1 MKTTIILDTKEV
13 RTIIAKYLGI
23 PLEQVEQTRYSF
35 AVAGL
40 SESEILSKIND
51 NKGDK
56 KK

>member
-1 MKTTIILDTKEV
+1 MKTTIILETKEV
-13 RTIIAKYLGI
+13 RTIISKYLGI

-40 SESEILSKIND
+40 TESEILSKIND
-51 NKGDK
+51 NKEGK